1 LVVHKSTPTQEKG
14 LQPWPT
20 YASKYTCNNSKRPS
34 LRELIEEQVKITN
47 NLSKKLL
54 TVQNRAQVHRKP
66 TGDLVPFH
74 QGGSSLDLSIQGS
87 KQTTKVLYLTYW
99 SNPMWSVDR
108 LNIHERMYGCGPGA
122 SQWSMDD
129 RSLVMSDWQ
138 RVLDWLLA

>member
-1 LVVHKSTPTQEKG
+1 MKELSTSMDVLLDRLEERANFKKDRQALQDWINTSRNSSLVVHKSTPTQEKG
-14 LQPWPT
+14 LQPRPT

-99 SNPMWSVDR
+99 SNPM
-108 LNIHERMYGCGPGA
+108 
-122 SQWSMDD
+122 
-129 RSLVMSDWQ
+129 
-138 RVLDWLLA
+138 